1 MNEIIRMECPHCGQN
16 LSIVSHQADKHY
28 SIANK
33 DFMNNF
39 VLGLFQEAT
48 MRVIGDEGDLN

>member
-1 MNEIIRMECPHCGQN
+1 MNEIIRMECPNCGQS
-16 LSIVSHQADKHY
+16 LSIVGHQAEKHY

-48 MRVIGDEGDLN
+48 MRAVER

>member
-1 MNEIIRMECPHCGQN
+1 MIKINEIIRLECPNCGHN
-16 LSIVSHQADKHY
+16 LSIVGHQAEKHY
-28 SIANK
+28 SIANR

-48 MRVIGDEGDLN
+48 RRAVEQ

>member
-1 MNEIIRMECPHCGQN
+1 MNEIIRLECPNCGQN

-39 VLGLFQEAT
+39 VLDLFQDAT
-48 MRVIGDEGDLN
+48 MRVIES

>member
-1 MNEIIRMECPHCGQN
+1 MNEIIRMECPNCGQS
-16 LSIVSHQADKHY
+16 LSIVGHQAEKQY

-48 MRVIGDEGDLN
+48 MRVVER